1 MISSL
6 RTTLRIRFFGIITLA
21 LCSLIHQSQCT
32 LQAQQPQLPNAGTQ
46 PVTTTQTNASTGA
59 QNGQRPAA
67 PGDVNLDFSK
77 IYIKVGKVGIG
88 HEHGVIAKLK
98 EGRLQLDNGGK
109 GRIVFDM
116 VSMDADAKEARAYVG
131 LDGET
136 DASTRKQV
144 NDNMR
149 GSEVLDVQKH
159 PTSTFEVTAVKPTG
173 KNSER
178 GLPEYIIEGQF
189 TLKGRSRPVT
199 IRSDV
204 ETKNGWLHL
213 RGAFSFLQSD
223 FGMKPFR
230 KMLGAV
236 GVSDRLDIYGDLW
249 IAP

>member
-1 MISSL
+1 MTDSL
-6 RTTLRIRFFGIITLA
+6 RQYLRVPFLAFGFMVA
-21 LCSLIHQSQCT
+21 LQFSGTSHT
-32 LQAQQPQLPNAGTQ
+32 AVNAQQNSLQQNLVQ
-46 PVTTTQTNASTGA
+46 
-59 QNGQRPAA
+59 QNGKANTQSAQPPATS
-67 PGDVNLDFSK
+67 GDVNLEFSK
-77 IYIKVGKVGIG
+77 IYIKVGKVGMG

-98 EGRLQLDNGGK
+98 EGKLQLENGGK

-116 VSMDADAKEARAYVG
+116 VSMDADSKEARAYVG

-159 PTSTFEVTAVKPTG
+159 PTSTFEVTSVKATG

-204 ETKNGWLHL
+204 ETKNGWIHL
-213 RGAFSFLQSD
+213 RGAFSFLQSE

-230 KMLGAV
+230 KLLGAV
-236 GVSDRLDIYGDLW
+236 GVTDRLDIYGDLW